1 MSELTI
7 LTAMKK
13 DLELMLDREDKRDI
27 YDEQLRR
34 EDHDELEEI
43 IEKFENIIDWEPTDA
58 QINDLNYC

>member
-13 DLELMLDREDKRDI
+13 DLELMLKREEDRDI
-27 YDEQLRR
+27 YDEQLQR
-34 EDHDELEEI
+34 ENWDVLEEI
-43 IEKFENIIDWEPTDA
+43 IEKFEEVIDWQPTDA

>member
-1 MSELTI
+1 MSELKI
-7 LTAMKK
+7 LKAMKK
-13 DLELMLDREDKRDI
+13 DLELMLKREEHRDI

-34 EDHDELEEI
+34 EHHDELEEI

>member
-7 LTAMKK
+7 LKAMKK
-13 DLELMLDREDKRDI
+13 DLELMLKREEDRGI

-34 EDHDELEEI
+34 EHHDELEEI

>member
-7 LTAMKK
+7 LKAMKK
-13 DLELMLDREDKRDI
+13 DLELMLKREEDRGV
-27 YDEQLRR
+27 YDEQLQR
-34 EDHDELEEI
+34 ENWDELEEI

>member
-7 LTAMKK
+7 LKAMKK
-13 DLELMLDREDKRDI
+13 DLELMLDREDKRDV

-34 EDHDELEEI
+34 ENWDVLEEI
-43 IEKFENIIDWEPTDA
+43 IEKFEEVIDWQPTDA

>member
-7 LTAMKK
+7 LKAMKK

-27 YDEQLRR
+27 YDEQLQR
-34 EDHDELEEI
+34 ENWDVLEEI
-43 IEKFENIIDWEPTDA
+43 IEKFDEVIDWQPTDA